1 MQASMANQKSNEA
14 AIKNLETQ
22 VVQLAKQ
29 LAEKQTGPS
38 FTANTQTNPKEHCK
52 AVVTRSGRVLE
63 SEVEKVVDEV
73 EVRIEKEKEVESE
86 VEPKKDKG
94 VLVENESE
102 EKSEVEKQKNREK
115 KEKIQ
120 EAKQKIMSPPVRNLP
135 YPHAPTKKDNER
147 H

>member
-63 SEVEKVVDEV
+63 SEVEKEV
-73 EVRIEKEKEVESE
+73 EEEEVRIEKEKEVESE
-86 VEPKKDKG
+86 VEPKKNEG

-102 EKSEVEKQKNREK
+102 EKSEEEEEKIERKRERLK
-115 KEKIQ
+115 KERRK
-120 EAKQKIMSPPVRNLP
+120 L
-135 YPHAPTKKDNER
+135 
-147 H
+147 